1 MDQHFLDKTRVVI
14 TGNQNK
20 TIATKLLLFVLE
32 FVGKEIDYIT
42 SFSRRISGND
52 FVLFEAED
60 SELLDLHPNITLI
73 NPISNNQLY
82 ESYLKTITAGGIVI
96 YDETDLNLANLVE
109 ASENYFRKIAYQMP
123 PFENT
128 ANTIILQTDLGDIP
142 IKISENQLNFIEGV
156 KQLSQQLGV
165 MEEEFYEALML
176 FEI

>member
-1 MDQHFLDKTRVVI
+1 MDQHFLEKTRVVI
-14 TGNQNK
+14 AGNQNK
-20 TIATKLLLFVLE
+20 TLSTKLFLFVLD
-32 FVGKEIDYIT
+32 FVGKEIDYVT
-42 SFSRRISGND
+42 SFSSQINGND

-60 SELLDLHPNITLI
+60 SELLRYQPNITLI
-73 NPISNNQLY
+73 NRINDIQLY
-82 ESYLKTITAGGIVI
+82 ENYLKTITAGGIVI
-96 YDETDLNLANLVE
+96 YDETDLNLANQVE

-142 IKISENQLNFIEGV
+142 IKISENHLNFIEGV

-176 FEI
+176 FDI